1 MLQKTRRSWTKT
13 VRSRSGRPGNDGN
26 AGGKSIVLDDG
37 KQVKENNVSI
47 GETVHFRLQINTSN
61 YVADKQIKE
70 FIIEDTLPTGFDA
83 AKITSVMIEE
93 EPLEQFEN
101 TTFPVTIL
109 GQRMK
114 EKMAGKIFMIPGQKL
129 PLIIRLC

>member
-1 MLQKTRRSWTKT
+1 MDKNSKEPQWT
-13 VRSRSGRPGNDGN
+13 PGDDGN

-101 TTFPVTIL
+101 TTFPVPL
-109 GQRMK
+109 SYNSMK
-114 EKMAGKIFMIPGQKL
+114 IWHCSYFL
-129 PLIIRLC
+129 HRRSLLYRLTQPYNQW